1 MMKFDDLSPVK
12 GLIAVGIMTVI
23 IVMSNI
29 LVQPQYH
36 LNAWLTWGAIT
47 YPFAF
52 LVTDLL
58 NRRFGPVAA
67 RRVVVIGFI
76 VAVVISYFYADAR
89 IAIASGSAF
98 LLAHLA
104 DIFVFDKLRRK
115 SWWKAPFIAGFLA
128 SFVDTYI
135 FFGMAFIGTGIPW
148 LTLGLGDL
156 VIKLA
161 MNLFLLLP
169 FRALM
174 WNLGNQSVSK
184 N

>member
-1 MMKFDDLSPVK
+1 MKFDHLSPVK
-12 GLIAVGIMTVI
+12 GLIAVTIMTVI

-36 LNAWLTWGAIT
+36 LNDWLTWGAIT

-58 NRRFGPVAA
+58 NRRFGPSNA
-67 RRVVVIGFI
+67 RKVVFIGFI
-76 VAVVISYFYADAR
+76 VAVIISYLYADAR

-104 DIFVFDKLRRK
+104 DIFIFDKLRRK
-115 SWWKAPFIAGFLA
+115 TWWKAPFIAGLLGTV
-128 SFVDTYI
+128 VDTYA
-135 FFGMAFIGTGIPW
+135 FFGLAFIGTGVPW
-148 LTLGLGDL
+148 ITLGLGDL
-156 VIKLA
+156 GVKLV

-174 WNLGNQSVSK
+174 WNLGKTSND
-184 N
+184 